1 VTALDLRLD
10 PAVHRVRKR
19 PRALT
24 VEFAQ
29 QGGTLSTREEPV
41 EYARGDA
48 LVTGSAGERWPVPRA
63 AFDASYEPVAPLRPG
78 KPGRYRKR
86 APVVWAKQMRDRF
99 AVSLSS
105 GRGELTVEAGD
116 WLVQYAPDDW
126 GVVGGA
132 LFVQT
137 YELLD

>member
-1 VTALDLRLD
+1 VDLRLD
-10 PAVHRVRKR
+10 HAAHRARKR
-19 PRALT
+19 PDALT

-29 QGGTLSTREEPV
+29 EGGTLATREGPV
-41 EYARGDA
+41 KYASGDA
-48 LVTGSAGERWPVPRA
+48 LMTGSAGERWPVPRA
-63 AFDASYEPVAPLRPG
+63 EFDASYEPFAPLRPG

-86 APVVWAKQMRDRF
+86 SLVVWAKQMRARF
-99 AVSLSS
+99 AVSLSG
-105 GRGELTVEAGD
+105 GRGELTGEAGD

-132 LFVQT
+132 LFAQT

>member
-86 APVVWAKQMRDRF
+86 AP
-99 AVSLSS
+99 
-105 GRGELTVEAGD
+105 GELTVEAGD